1 MNFSLQLNTYVKKN
15 KTQAVRLR
23 IFTSSRDN
31 QYIDTGVSIKNSQ
44 WDINKQ
50 IVKKH
55 PLEEQLNAKLNTLQT
70 KVQKLYYQ
78 NKGISAKRLQQIYK
92 LNIQHDT
99 ESFLDFYQSIIN
111 EDKLRKKFRTA
122 KTKQHYLDKLRLF
135 SSYLSFSDINH
146 KFMKDYELWLLKRD
160 NSKNTIASNLRC
172 IISIINVAV
181 KNGLVKENLA
191 RGYKI
196 EKQNTVK
203 QSLNL
208 EEIQKIAELEIPKRF
223 KAMNVARDMFLFCFY
238 SAGMRFTD
246 MCLLKWKNIEE
257 NNIVY
262 TMNKVKDRKGSTRS
276 IPLNPKSRAILDK
289 YKGLNNTYVF
299 PPLYKAEFKDQEQV
313 EYIIYIKN
321 NNLNRGLKL
330 VANQCNID
338 KRVSMHM
345 GKHSFADYAV
355 KSEVS
360 LLMISKLLG
369 HTRLETTQHY
379 LKDFYHKE
387 ESETI
392 NKLFG

>member
-1 MNFSLQLNTYVKKN
+1 MIFSLQINTYVKKN
-15 KTQAVRLR
+15 GTQALRLKVS
-23 IFTSSRDN
+23 TSNKDT
-31 QYIDTGVSIKNSQ
+31 QYIDTGVSIKKTQ
-44 WDINKQ
+44 WDSNKEL
-50 IVKKH
+50 VKKH
-55 PLEEQLNAKLNTLQT
+55 TLEEQLNAKLNTLKT
-70 KVQKLYYQ
+70 KVQKIYYE
-78 NKGISAKRLQQIYK
+78 NKGISAKRLLQIYK
-92 LNIQHDT
+92 ANIKYNT
-99 ESFLDFYQSIIN
+99 ESFIDFYQSTID

-122 KTKQHYLDKLRLF
+122 KTKQHYLDKLKMF
-135 SSYLSFSDINH
+135 SNFISFSDINH
-146 KFMKDYELWLLKRD
+146 QFLKDYEIWLLKRD
-160 NSKNTIASNLRC
+160 NRKNTIASNLR
-172 IISIINVAV
+172 SIITVLNTAV
-181 KNGLVKENLA
+181 RNGLIKENLA

-196 EKQNTVK
+196 EKENTVK

-208 EEIQKIAELEIPKRF
+208 EEIQKIADLDIPKRF

-246 MCLLKWKNIEE
+246 MCLLKWKNIKE

-262 TMNKVKDRKGSTRS
+262 TMNKVKDRIGATRT
-276 IPLNPKSRAILDK
+276 IPLNPKSRAILEK

-299 PPLYKAEFKDQEQV
+299 PPLYKSEFKDQEQI
-313 EYIIYIKN
+313 EYNIYIKN
-321 NNLNRGLKL
+321 NNLNRALKI
-330 VANQCNID
+330 VANQCDID

-387 ESETI
+387 ESDTI

>member
-15 KTQAVRLR
+15 GTQAIRLR

-31 QYIDTGVSIKNSQ
+31 QYIDTGVSIKNTQ

-135 SSYLSFSDINH
+135 SSHLAFSDINH
-146 KFMKDYELWLLKRD
+146 RFMKDYELWLLKRD
-160 NSKNTIASNLRC
+160 NNKNTIASNLRC
-172 IISIINVAV
+172 IISIMNVAV
-181 KNGLVKENLA
+181 RNGLVKENLA

-208 EEIQKIAELEIPKRF
+208 EEIQKIAELEIPNRF

-262 TMNKVKDRKGSTRS
+262 TMNKVKDRKGSTRT

-289 YKGLNNTYVF
+289 YKGLNNTFVF
-299 PPLYKAEFKDQEQV
+299 PPLYKAEFKDQEQI

-387 ESETI
+387 ESDTI